1 MQPATE
7 GGAPPCAYAPLLASP
22 RRVRCWAATVL
33 AACLGILAV
42 AVLLAPKGRA
52 YGTHAD
58 LFLTGP
64 CGMLVMTGLPCPTCG
79 MTTSFAYFVRGQWLR
94 AAYVQPAGFLLALG
108 TVATAFMA
116 GWTLVRGRWPVLG
129 LWRISPYRLFLG
141 LLVILLGGWVFKIVT
156 GLADGSLP
164 YPGGHGG

>member
-1 MQPATE
+1 MT
-7 GGAPPCAYAPLLASP
+7 ASP
-22 RRVRCWAATVL
+22 ARVRCWAVIALAGGLGVL
-33 AACLGILAV
+33 ALA
-42 AVLLAPKGRA
+42 AYLDPKGRA

-79 MTTSFAYFVRGQWLR
+79 MTTSFAYFMRGQWLR

-108 TVATAFMA
+108 TVVTAIVA
-116 GWTLVRGRWPVLG
+116 AWALVRGRWPTLG
-129 LWRISPYRLFLG
+129 LWRVSPYRLFLG
-141 LLVILLGGWVFKIVT
+141 LLVVLLGAWVFKIVT

-164 YPGGHGG
+164 YPGTHGG